1 MSVLTFKHGFVFLQ
15 AIEKLFCYCMIQKVA
30 FLSQIMS
37 LPGLWPSLWNL
48 IAIVVNFIWALPCV
62 SIWILFVANFLSF
75 DCMSGF
81 YFINHR
87 HNLKAFFAVI
97 QFCDMFHFVLCPFI
111 WRHVSFCI
119 ISLLSGDMFHFVL
132 CPFYLETSLDLYC
145 VPFIWRLV

>member
-81 YFINHR
+81 DFINHR
-87 HNLKAFFAVI
+87 HNLKAF
-97 QFCDMFHFVLCPFI
+97 L
-111 WRHVSFCI
+111 WHVSFCI
-119 ISLLSGDMFHFVL
+119 MSLLSGDMFHFVL
-132 CPFYLETSLDLYC
+132 CPFYLETSLDLYY